1 MSSPYP
7 GNPSPRQPQG
17 GAPQGGEPQSGAPQ
31 SGSQPPSS
39 GQWGSPPPPPS
50 SAPGNGYPGA
60 AGGTG
65 APAGPG
71 VPTGG
76 GAPYPAPGGGQPPQK
91 KKPWPW
97 IVGACGC
104 LTLLAL
110 AAGGGG
116 LALLSMNGGDDPTE
130 SPSAGPTSEQT
141 TLEDPTDPVTSD
153 SPTSEAPTTEEPTSE
168 APTTEEPTGTVGL
181 PGSDV
186 YVDTPVQDPTD
197 ADLDAAKD
205 TVIAYL
211 MGLSDDDPAASCALQ
226 MDPLTGKGID
236 DSSIL
241 QDTCVESTQ
250 QAIDDQDL
258 GGKATH
264 LTRDHFEANLDAEGR
279 VVLVHSIHADDPS
292 PMKIAKG
299 TDGKLYVA
307 LGA

>member
-7 GNPSPRQPQG
+7 GNPSPQQPQG

-71 VPTGG
+71 VPAAG
-76 GAPYPAPGGGQPPQK
+76 GAPYPAAGGGQPPQK

-97 IVGACGC
+97 IVGICGC

-116 LALLSMNGGDDPTE
+116 LALLSMNDGDDPTE

-141 TLEDPTDPVTSD
+141 TLEDPTDPATSD
-153 SPTSEAPTTEEPTSE
+153 SPTSEAPTSEEPTSE
-168 APTTEEPTGTVGL
+168 APTSAEPTGEEGL
-181 PGSDV
+181 PGTTI
-186 YVDTPVQDPTD
+186 YADTPVQDPTE
-197 ADLDAAKD
+197 ADLDAAKEALL
-205 TVIAYL
+205 AYL
-211 MGLSDDDPAASCALQ
+211 MGLSDNDPAAACANQLDY
-226 MDPLTGKGID
+226 MTGRGID
-236 DSSIL
+236 SSSGLYDI
-241 QDTCVESTQ
+241 CVESTQ
-250 QAIDDQDL
+250 ENIDGQELEGSVTGLSTAD
-258 GGKATH
+258 
-264 LTRDHFEANLDAEGR
+264 FEARLDAENR
-279 VVLVHSIHADDPS
+279 VILVHNIHSGDETQ
-292 PMKIAKG
+292 ITVAKG
-299 TDGKLYVA
+299 SDGKLYVA
-307 LGA
+307 L